1 MEKKEVI
8 TGRNP
13 VIEYLRGLKDH
24 SGVELH
30 ISDSAH
36 GKIIEEILGICR
48 NKRVK
53 IIQESKGFFS
63 SYASSSVHQGV
74 VLFLPKQQA
83 QGKSGGV
90 STLEKIAAEKGVIVL
105 LDQITDPHN
114 LGSIIRSAEALG
126 CGAVAITKDNS
137 AAINDTVIKT
147 SAGATAYIETITVTN
162 ISQFLDELKSLGF
175 WIAGTSDHGNVS
187 LDKLKDIRPAC
198 IIIGSEGKG
207 MRRLTE
213 EKCDYVV
220 SIPLKGQISS
230 LNASVAAGIVIYK
243 IING

>member
-1 MEKKEVI
+1 MENKEVI

-13 VIEYLRGLKDH
+13 VIEYLKGIKDN

-36 GKIIEEILGICR
+36 GKIIDEILGICKNR
-48 NKRVK
+48 KIK
-53 IIQESKGFFS
+53 IIREDKVFFS
-63 SYASSSVHQGV
+63 NYTSSSVHQGV
-74 VLFLPKQQA
+74 VLYAPKKY
-83 QGKSGGV
+83 GKADSG
-90 STLEKIAAEKGVIVL
+90 STIQRIASEKGVIIL

-137 AAINDTVIKT
+137 VAINDTVIKT
-147 SAGATAYIETITVTN
+147 SAGATAYIETISVTN
-162 ISQFLDELKSLGF
+162 IGQFLDELKNLGY

-213 EKCDYVV
+213 EKCDYVI
-220 SIPLKGQISS
+220 SIPLKGNISS

>member
-13 VIEYLRGLKDH
+13 VIEYLRGVKDP
-24 SGVELH
+24 SGIELH
-30 ISDSAH
+30 VSDSAH
-36 GKIIEEILGICR
+36 GKIIDEILGICR
-48 NKRVK
+48 NRK
-53 IIQESKGFFS
+53 IKIMRENKGFFAD
-63 SYASSSVHQGV
+63 YTSSSVHQGV
-74 VLFLPKQQA
+74 VLHVPKKKQKVETGSLLQ
-83 QGKSGGV
+83 
-90 STLEKIAAEKGVIVL
+90 KIADAKGVIVL

-162 ISQFLDELKSLGF
+162 IAQFLDELKTLGF
-175 WIAGTSDHGNVS
+175 WIAGTSDHGDVL

-213 EKCDYVV
+213 EKCDYIV
-220 SIPLKGQISS
+220 SIPLHGKISS

>member
-13 VIEYLRGLKDH
+13 VIEYLRSVTDT

-30 ISDSAH
+30 ISGSAH
-36 GKIIEEILGICR
+36 GKIIDEILGICR
-48 NKRVK
+48 NKK
-53 IIQESKGFFS
+53 IRTVMESGEFFS
-63 SYASSSVHQGV
+63 DYASSSVHQGV
-74 VLFLPKQQA
+74 VLYAPKRTCTSD
-83 QGKSGGV
+83 SG
-90 STLEKIAAEKGVIVL
+90 SILQKIADNRGVIVL

-137 AAINDTVIKT
+137 AAINETVIKT
-147 SAGATAYIETITVTN
+147 SAGATAYIETITVTS
-162 ISQFLDELKSLGF
+162 ITRFLDELKSLGF

-187 LDKLKDIRPAC
+187 LDRLKDIRPAC

-220 SIPLKGQISS
+220 SIPLRGKISS
-230 LNASVAAGIVIYK
+230 LNASVAAGIIIYR

>member
-1 MEKKEVI
+1 MEKKEII

-13 VIEYLRGLKDH
+13 VIEYLRGLKDP

-30 ISDSAH
+30 ISESAH
-36 GKIIEEILGICR
+36 GRIIDEILGICR
-48 NKRVK
+48 SRKVK
-53 IIQESKGFFS
+53 IIMEKKEYFS

-74 VLFLPKQQA
+74 VLFIPGKAKSESPSSILKQ
-83 QGKSGGV
+83 
-90 STLEKIAAEKGVIVL
+90 IADSKGVIVL

-137 AAINDTVIKT
+137 AAVNDTVVKT

-162 ISQFLDELKSLGF
+162 ISNFLIELKNLGY
-175 WIAGTSDHGNVS
+175 WIAGTSDHGNIS
-187 LDKLKDIRPAC
+187 LEKLKDIRPAC
-198 IIIGSEGKG
+198 IIIGNEGKG

-213 EKCDYVV
+213 EKCDYIV
-220 SIPLKGQISS
+220 SIPLKGKISS

>member
-13 VIEYLRGLKDH
+13 VIEYLRGLKDP

-30 ISDSAH
+30 VSDSAH
-36 GKIIEEILGICR
+36 GKIIDEILGICR
-48 NKRVK
+48 NKKVK
-53 IIQESKGFFS
+53 IVQEDKGFFS

-74 VLFLPKQQA
+74 VLHIPKRSQR
-83 QGKSGGV
+83 GESG
-90 STLEKIAAEKGVIVL
+90 STLKRIADAGGVIVL

-147 SAGATAYIETITVTN
+147 SAGATAHIETITVTN
-162 ISQFLDELKSLGF
+162 ISQFLDELKELGY

-187 LDKLKDIRPAC
+187 LEKLKDIRPAC

-213 EKCDYVV
+213 ERCDYVV
-220 SIPLKGQISS
+220 SIPLKGNISS
-230 LNASVAAGIVIYK
+230 LNASVAAGIIIYK

>member
-13 VIEYLRGLKDH
+13 VIEYIRGVRDT

-36 GKIIEEILGICR
+36 GKIIDEILGICR
-48 NKRVK
+48 NKKIK
-53 IIQESKGFFS
+53 IIQENRGFFS
-63 SYASSSVHQGV
+63 DYASSSVHQGV
-74 VLFLPKQQA
+74 VLYLPKH
-83 QGKSGGV
+83 QGKADTG
-90 STLEKIAAEKGVIVL
+90 STIQRIAAEKGVIVL

-147 SAGATAYIETITVTN
+147 SAGATAHIETISVTN
-162 ISQFLDELKSLGF
+162 IAQFLDELKNLGY

-187 LDKLKDIRPAC
+187 LDKLREIRPAC

-213 EKCDYVV
+213 DKCDYVV
-220 SIPLKGQISS
+220 SIPLKGKISS

>member
-13 VIEYLRGLKDH
+13 VIEYLRGLKDP

-30 ISDSAH
+30 VSDSAH
-36 GKIIEEILGICR
+36 GKIIDEILGICR

-53 IIQESKGFFS
+53 VVQEDKGFFS
-63 SYASSSVHQGV
+63 AYSSSSVHQGV
-74 VLFLPKQQA
+74 VLYIPR
-83 QGKSGGV
+83 KSQREESGSV
-90 STLEKIAAEKGVIVL
+90 LKKIADTGGVIVL

-147 SAGATAYIETITVTN
+147 SAGATAHIETITVTN
-162 ISQFLDELKSLGF
+162 ISQFLDELKELGY

-187 LDKLKDIRPAC
+187 LEKLKDIRPAC

-213 EKCDYVV
+213 DKCDYVV
-220 SIPLKGQISS
+220 SIPLKGNINS

>member
-13 VIEYLRGLKDH
+13 VIEYLRGVKDP
-24 SGVELH
+24 SGIELH
-30 ISDSAH
+30 VSDSAH
-36 GKIIEEILGICR
+36 GKIIDEILGICR
-48 NKRVK
+48 NRKVK
-53 IIQESKGFFS
+53 IIQENKDFFAQ
-63 SYASSSVHQGV
+63 YASSSVHQGV
-74 VLFLPKQQA
+74 VLYVPK
-83 QGKSGGV
+83 KVKKEESG
-90 STLEKIAAEKGVIVL
+90 SLLQKIADNKGVIVL

-162 ISQFLDELKSLGF
+162 IAQFLDELKTLGF
-175 WIAGTSDHGNVS
+175 WIAGTSDHGDVS

-213 EKCDYVV
+213 EKCDYIV
-220 SIPLKGQISS
+220 SIPLHGKISS

>member
-1 MEKKEVI
+1 MEKKEII

-13 VIEYLRGLKDH
+13 VIEYLRGLKDP

-30 ISDSAH
+30 VSDSAH
-36 GKIIEEILGICR
+36 GKIIDEILGICR
-48 NKRVK
+48 NKKVK
-53 IIQESKGFFS
+53 TVQENKSFFAQ
-63 SYASSSVHQGV
+63 YTSSSVHQGV
-74 VLFLPKQQA
+74 VLYVPK
-83 QGKSGGV
+83 KVKKEESG
-90 STLEKIAAEKGVIVL
+90 SLLQKIADDKGVIVL

-147 SAGATAYIETITVTN
+147 SAGATAYIQTITVTN
-162 ISQFLDELKSLGF
+162 IGQFLDELKTLGF
-175 WIAGTSDHGNVS
+175 WIAGTSDHGDVS
-187 LDKLKDIRPAC
+187 PDMLKDIRPAC

-213 EKCDYVV
+213 EKCDYIV
-220 SIPLKGQISS
+220 SIPLKGKISS